1 MILTVTPNPSLDRTY
16 ELPSLDRGRV
26 LRAAG
31 DRVDP
36 GGKGVTV
43 SRAAAAAG
51 VPTTA
56 VLPLG
61 GAPGVLL
68 AELLGGQ
75 GVDVTAVSITGRTRS
90 NISLAEP
97 DGTLTK
103 INATGPELSPR
114 ESALLLDTVRT
125 SRADAS
131 WIAGCGSLPGGLGP
145 EWYADLVAAGRAA
158 GARVALDAP
167 GSALRAALPA
177 GPDVIKPNTS
187 ELATTAGRPLST
199 LGDAVQAAQELRAL
213 GAGTVLACLGRDG
226 LLLVGEQG
234 ACHGTAPSVAAR
246 STVGSGSAALAGFL
260 IAGGDGP
267 GALRSALAHGAA
279 ADRLPGPVMP
289 APSDLRQAEVRITR
303 DLPLDLP
310 LAEPGTP

>member
-1 MILTVTPNPSLDRTY
+1 MPALH
-16 ELPSLDRGRV
+16 GR
-26 LRAAG
+26 AC
-31 DRVDP
+31 P
-36 GGKGVTV
+36 FFFV
-43 SRAAAAAG
+43 S
-51 VPTTA
+51 
-56 VLPLG
+56 
-61 GAPGVLL
+61 
-68 AELLGGQ
+68 
-75 GVDVTAVSITGRTRS
+75 
-90 NISLAEP
+90 
-97 DGTLTK
+97 
-103 INATGPELSPR
+103 
-114 ESALLLDTVRT
+114 VRK
-125 SRADAS
+125 
-131 WIAGCGSLPGGLGP
+131 W
-145 EWYADLVAAGRAA
+145 GRAA

-167 GSALRAALPA
+167 GPALRAAQPA

-187 ELATTAGRPLST
+187 ELAATVGRPLST
-199 LGDAVQAAQELRAL
+199 LGDAVQAPQELRAL
-213 GAGTVLACLGRDG
+213 GAGTVVACLGRDG

-234 ACHGTAPSVAAR
+234 ACQGTAPSVAAR